1 MKILNDGTI
10 RKRSILLDGE
20 VVGYLASFQRFG
32 KPEVSYWIDRKH
44 WGKGIATKALSE
56 FLLEVKTRP
65 IYARAAKDNVGSVR
79 VLEKCGFKL
88 VRVLEKCGF
97 KLAAQDKGF
106 ANARGAE
113 VEELIFEMF

>member
-1 MKILNDGTI
+1 MNDGTI

-88 VRVLEKCGF
+88 
-97 KLAAQDKGF
+97 AAQDKGF